1 MDRTDAGFTLVE
13 LLTVLTILALLLT
26 VGMPAFSGV
35 LDRQRC
41 AGALHLLSADMA
53 MARAT
58 AVMRRE
64 AIVVCPRE
72 AAAGG
77 CSGTRDWS
85 GGWMVFRDPDGN
97 RAPDAADHV
106 LRLTDPPGGDAL
118 SLAGTRTL
126 LRYQPD
132 GRSANSNLT
141 VHVCAGA
148 HYGGKVVV
156 NNLGRVRS
164 ERAGSDDAC
173 PIE

>member
-1 MDRTDAGFTLVE
+1 MDRKDAGFTLVE

-35 LDRQRC
+35 LDRQRV

-64 AIVVCPRE
+64 VIVLCPRE
-72 AAAGG
+72 AAGG
-77 CSGTRDWS
+77 CSESRDWS

-97 RAPDAADHV
+97 RAPDAPDHV

-118 SLAGTRTL
+118 SLAATRTL

-141 VHVCAGA
+141 VHVCTGA
-148 HYGGKVVV
+148 RYGGKVVV

-164 ERAGSDDAC
+164 ERASSGESC

>member
-1 MDRTDAGFTLVE
+1 MDRKDAGFTLVE
-13 LLTVLTILALLLT
+13 LLTVLTVLALLLT
-26 VGMPAFSGV
+26 LGLPAFSGV
-35 LDRQRC
+35 LARQRV

-64 AIVVCPRE
+64 PVVVCPRD
-72 AAAGG
+72 ASGACAG
-77 CSGTRDWS
+77 SRDWS

-97 RAPDAADHV
+97 RSPDTAGHV
-106 LRLTDPPGGDAL
+106 LRLSDPPGGGAL
-118 SLAGTRTL
+118 ALPASRTL

-141 VHVCAGA
+141 VYVCAGPS
-148 HYGGKVVV
+148 YGGKVVV

-164 ERAGSDDAC
+164 ERADPAAPC
-173 PIE
+173 PVE